1 MKWAGIVLVNARGEI
16 LLNLRD
22 DNPEINWPNQWDV
35 IGGVVED
42 GETPDECMVREMM
55 EETGEV
61 LTAFRAFRIY
71 DVPLLGGGVAQ
82 FHVYSAP
89 LDKPATELTLG
100 EGQEHRFFTVADLD
114 GLRVVRGT
122 DMVLREFIASPD
134 YQALQS

>member
-61 LTAFRAFRIY
+61 LTDFRAFNAY
-71 DVPLLGGGVAQ
+71 DVPLLDGGVAQ

-89 LDKPATELTLG
+89 LDKPAPELTLG
-100 EGQEHRFFTVADLD
+100 EGQEHRFFAVAQLEA
-114 GLRVVRGT
+114 LRVVRGT